1 MESPETTAQ
10 DERSLD
16 VLVVD
21 DDQDAVEEL
30 VEYLSKANLRCRPA
44 ADGWAALQ
52 VLADGYRPQVVV
64 TDLRMPE
71 LSGMEFAER
80 LSQLGEGERP
90 EIIFVSGNA
99 GFDDAVQA
107 IRLGARDMLTKPIDG
122 PRLVRAVK
130 SAQHARQMRLR
141 AKEPP
146 VPSPKPKAAEDGGP
160 IARKRAAL
168 SELKTLR
175 RLRSQYFPAELFSD
189 PCWEMLLDLY
199 DAALAGAEVTVTS
212 LGAASGVPQTT
223 ALRRMETLQA
233 HHLIVRS
240 EDRADKRRT
249 IVRLSDVG
257 MRAVEEFFETY
268 LGRRA

>member
-1 MESPETTAQ
+1 SIQCGCIRRERGKMDRPEPTAQ

-21 DDQDAVEEL
+21 DDQEAVEEL
-30 VEYLSKANLRCRPA
+30 VEYLSKANLSCKPA
-44 ADGWAALQ
+44 SDGWAALQ
-52 VLADGYRPQVVV
+52 LLADGYRPQVVV

-80 LSQLGEGERP
+80 LSRMGEGERP

-130 SAQHARQMRLR
+130 SAQHAREVRLR
-141 AKEPP
+141 AKEAALAPP
-146 VPSPKPKAAEDGGP
+146 ASKTKAAEDGGP

-168 SELKTLR
+168 SELKTVR
-175 RLRSQYFPAELFSD
+175 RLRSQYFPAEL
-189 PCWEMLLDLY
+189 
-199 DAALAGAEVTVTS
+199 
-212 LGAASGVPQTT
+212 
-223 ALRRMETLQA
+223 
-233 HHLIVRS
+233 
-240 EDRADKRRT
+240 
-249 IVRLSDVG
+249 
-257 MRAVEEFFETY
+257 
-268 LGRRA
+268 

>member
-1 MESPETTAQ
+1 MDRPETTAQ
-10 DERSLD
+10 DDRSID

-21 DDQDAVEEL
+21 DDQEAVEEL

-80 LSQLGEGERP
+80 LSQLGELERP

-130 SAQHARQMRLR
+130 SAQHARQMRFR
-141 AKEPP
+141 AKEAPP
-146 VPSPKPKAAEDGGP
+146 PAAPKA
-160 IARKRAAL
+160 RQKRP
-168 SELKTLR
+168 R
-175 RLRSQYFPAELFSD
+175 
-189 PCWEMLLDLY
+189 
-199 DAALAGAEVTVTS
+199 TV
-212 LGAASGVPQTT
+212 
-223 ALRRMETLQA
+223 
-233 HHLIVRS
+233 VRS
-240 EDRADKRRT
+240 PASAPR
-249 IVRLSDVG
+249 
-257 MRAVEEFFETY
+257 
-268 LGRRA
+268 